1 MIKLGLTGSI
11 GMGKST
17 VAAMFAEEGV
27 PVFDADA
34 AVHRLQ
40 GPAGRVVAV
49 SSGGQY
55 TEALVLEDMQWAA
68 AGGFDGARQYAR
80 DKRRQTALTARWA
93 EEHKDVRFFSMHPG
107 WADTDAVRTSLP
119 QFYETLKARLRS
131 PAEGAD
137 TVVWLCCAPEAKL
150 RSGGF
155 YFDRR
160 EVEDHLPLAWTQYAP
175 ERVTELQAALRK
187 LAGLPDEA
195 TSAAAAAAPVPPESG
210 IAAIPPAAS
219 RAGPPAAS
227 WLC

>member
-1 MIKLGLTGSI
+1 MNFATNTLTPFLR
-11 GMGKST
+11 T
-17 VAAMFAEEGV
+17 ELLLPALRAAA
-27 PVFDADA
+27 P
-34 AVHRLQ
+34 
-40 GPAGRVVAV
+40 PGRVVAV

-55 TEALVLEDMQWAA
+55 TEALVLEDMQWAS

-93 EEHKDVRFFSMHPG
+93 AQHPDVRFFSMHPG

-137 TVVWLCCAPEAKL
+137 TVLWLCCAPEAKL

-160 EVEDHLPLAWTQYAP
+160 QVEDPLPLAWTQYAP
-175 ERVTELQAALRK
+175 ERVAELQAALRK

-195 TSAAAAAAPVPPESG
+195 A
-210 IAAIPPAAS
+210 PPAAS
-219 RAGPPAAS
+219 PAPPAPPPTPPAAAA
-227 WLC
+227 